1 MTESLNWT
9 EMNWRKKKS
18 HIWLQFAIHCKNQSK
33 LIHIK
38 MGKGTVCLGFDKLW
52 DGGEEFPQLDFSKE
66 AISETSL
73 VAQWLRLYVPNTEG
87 LSSIPSQGTR
97 SYIPQLRVHML
108 QLKISH
114 NATKTQN
121 SQINKCQGDILS
133 DYKTMQKSSSML
145 WSFMRNINS
154 LGA

>member
-1 MTESLNWT
+1 
-9 EMNWRKKKS
+9 
-18 HIWLQFAIHCKNQSK
+18 
-33 LIHIK
+33 

-121 SQINKCQGDILS
+121 SQINKLFFLMDLFQAAGRAQARAQ
-133 DYKTMQKSSSML
+133 M
-145 WSFMRNINS
+145 FEN
-154 LGA
+154 A